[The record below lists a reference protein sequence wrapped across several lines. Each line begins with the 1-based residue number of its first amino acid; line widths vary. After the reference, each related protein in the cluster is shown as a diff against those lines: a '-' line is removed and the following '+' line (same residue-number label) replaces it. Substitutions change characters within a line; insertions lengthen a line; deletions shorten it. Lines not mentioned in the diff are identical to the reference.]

1 MDKWNSLK
9 LGSPDESFGL
19 EGDEVYSTKDVRTV
33 HSLVT
38 HQKGALRS
46 APALM
51 KEALTALFFL
61 RVLQL
66 RGYCSPSSSHTTLS
80 LEELETALLLHH
92 FMRVVFYNSHEASAL
107 VTNPQS
113 GKKVLKIGVAIN
125 PSLALI
131 NHRSEK
137 SCNQNFIY
145 GLFYKCYSL
154 AVTPTMDVLLEDQQF

>member
-1 MDKWNSLK
+1 MASRSLDKWNSLK

-38 HQKGALRS
+38 HQKGAHRS

-66 RGYCSPSSSHTTLS
+66 RGYCSPSSSQSTLS
-80 LEELETALLLHH
+80 SEELETALLLHH

-107 VTNPQS
+107 VANPQS
-113 GKKVLKIGVAIN
+113 GKKVSKIGVAIN

-131 NHRSEK
+131 NHRFKHLVNRIS
-137 SCNQNFIY
+137 FFA
-145 GLFYKCYSL
+145 L
-154 AVTPTMDVLLEDQQF
+154 VTDVTL

>member
-1 MDKWNSLK
+1 MDKWNRLK

-19 EGDEVYSTKDVRTV
+19 EGDEVYSSKDVRTV

-38 HQKGALRS
+38 HEKGADRS

-66 RGYCSPSSSHTTLS
+66 RGYCSPSATQSTLS
-80 LEELETALLLHH
+80 SEEIETGLLLHH

-107 VTNPQS
+107 VVANPQS
-113 GKKVLKIGVAIN
+113 GKKVSKIGVAIN

-131 NHRSEK
+131 NHRSE
-137 SCNQNFIY
+137 NLVMRI
-145 GLFYKCYSL
+145 
-154 AVTPTMDVLLEDQQF
+154 

>member
-1 MDKWNSLK
+1 MASRPLDKWNSLK

-19 EGDEVYSTKDVRTV
+19 EGDEVYSSKDVRTV

-38 HQKGALRS
+38 HQEGAHRS

-66 RGYCSPSSSHTTLS
+66 RGYCSLSSSHTTLS

-107 VTNPQS
+107 VANPQS
-113 GKKVLKIGVAIN
+113 GKKVSKIGVAIN

-131 NHRSEK
+131 NHRF
-137 SCNQNFIY
+137 NN
-145 GLFYKCYSL
+145 L
-154 AVTPTMDVLLEDQQF
+154 AIRISFMAFFTNVTL

>member
-9 LGSPDESFGL
+9 LGTPDESFGL
-19 EGDEVYSTKDVRTV
+19 EGEQVYDSGDVRTV

-38 HQKGALRS
+38 HQKGANRS

-66 RGYCSPSSSHTTLS
+66 RGYCSPSPIPSTLS
-80 LEELETALLLHH
+80 SEELDSALLLHH

-107 VTNPQS
+107 VVNPQS

-131 NHRSEK
+131 NHR
-137 SCNQNFIY
+137 
-145 GLFYKCYSL
+145 
-154 AVTPTMDVLLEDQQF
+154 

>member
-1 MDKWNSLK
+1 MASRPLDKWNSLK
-9 LGSPDESFGL
+9 LGTPDESFGL
-19 EGDEVYSTKDVRTV
+19 EGEQVYDSRDVRTV

-38 HQKGALRS
+38 HQKGANRS

-66 RGYCSPSSSHTTLS
+66 RGYCSPSPIPSTLS
-80 LEELETALLLHH
+80 SEELDSALLLHH

-107 VTNPQS
+107 VANPQS

-131 NHRSEK
+131 NHR
-137 SCNQNFIY
+137 
-145 GLFYKCYSL
+145 
-154 AVTPTMDVLLEDQQF
+154 